1 MLRSSLSCS
10 MLKDSMLADRF
21 LTGSPSSRNGAF
33 IVVPHSRLSGSRF
46 SSFFSAPFFSGFF
59 AAVTAADDFPTPF
72 PLPLYFRGGDDSA
85 GDVSLLDVDHSDD
98 DDVNKTAA
106 GPVFFFSVS
115 LAAVASDG

>member
-21 LTGSPSSRNGAF
+21 LTGSPSSQNGAF

-85 GDVSLLDVDHSDD
+85 GDVSSLDVDHSDD
-98 DDVNKTAA
+98 DDNNTAA

>member
-1 MLRSSLSCS
+1 
-10 MLKDSMLADRF
+10 MLADRF
-21 LTGSPSSRNGAF
+21 LTGSPSSQNGAF
-33 IVVPHSRLSGSRF
+33 IVVPHSSGSRF

-72 PLPLYFRGGDDSA
+72 PLPSYFRGGDDSA

-98 DDVNKTAA
+98 DYNNTAA